1 MKLSRTIGAVATA
14 LSLTILVGCGGERS
28 GDDVSGSSGSDETD
42 KTAVTTFGDLPTPC
56 GEGDAKGATDQGIT
70 DTEIQIG
77 YGDDRGFTYAPGLS
91 EEVGDAMDAMVKW
104 CNDQGGI
111 NGRTIVGTR
120 YDAALTIAVQVMQKA
135 CKQDFMLVGQGFA
148 YDEAAEPDR
157 VACGLPSVP
166 AFAVGPNASMGPD
179 KFEPL
184 PFPADYYN
192 AAGLALAIEALPE
205 FKEGPAMISGDTP
218 AVQVASAKVVTALES
233 LGVTA
238 KDCGVSIS
246 QVGEASYA
254 PFAEKLKSCGAGAV
268 WNTNGPLPSS
278 FGLLEAIQ
286 RSGESPQL
294 LGEAQWYS
302 TAGAEWNGATGGA
315 EGMVVPLMVQPLQN
329 AQQVPAVSDYMSA
342 MHEIGGKTAMLGE
355 QATSAFLLWA
365 TVAKQCGADL
375 TRECMVEGLSEV
387 HEWTGGGLH
396 APTDPGANMP
406 TDCALLVQLEAQFWT
421 QIAPETAGEFACDEA
436 YVIPLDPKDSGVELD
451 DNRIST
457 AFSTN

>member
-1 MKLSRTIGAVATA
+1 MKLSSTIGAVAPA
-14 LSLTILVGCGGERS
+14 LTLTMLVGCGGERS
-28 GDDVSGSSGSDETD
+28 GDDVSGAPGAEGTD
-42 KTAVTTFGDLPTPC
+42 TATVTTFGDLETPC
-56 GEGDAKGATDQGIT
+56 GEGDAKGATDQGVT
-70 DTEIQIG
+70 DTEITIG

-111 NGRTIVGTR
+111 NGRTIVGNR
-120 YDAALTIAVQVMQKA
+120 YDAALTNAVQVMQKA

-148 YDEAAEPDR
+148 YDEAAEPNR

-166 AFAVGPNASMGPD
+166 AFAVGPNASMGPN

-192 AAGLALAIEALPE
+192 AAGLALAVEALPE
-205 FKEGPAMISGDTP
+205 FKEAPALVSGDTP
-218 AVQVASAKVVTALES
+218 ALQVAAAKVTTALES
-233 LGVTA
+233 LGVTV
-238 KDCGVSIS
+238 KNCGVSIS
-246 QVGEASYA
+246 QTGEASYA
-254 PFAEKLKSCGAGAV
+254 PFAEKLKSCGAEAV
-268 WNTNGPLPSS
+268 WNTNGPIPSS

-302 TAGAEWNGATGGA
+302 TAGAQWNGATGGA
-315 EGMVVPLMVQPLQN
+315 EGMVVPLMVQPLEN
-329 AQQVPAVSDYMSA
+329 GMHVAAVRDYMRVVK
-342 MHEIGGKTAMLGE
+342 ETEGKTAMLGE
-355 QATSAFLLWA
+355 QAASAFLLWA
-365 TVAKQCGADL
+365 TVAKECASDL
-375 TRECMVEGLSEV
+375 TRECMVAGLSEV

-396 APTDPGANMP
+396 APSDPGANSP
-406 TDCALLVQLEAQFWT
+406 TDCALLVQLIKSGWK
-421 QIAPETAGEFACDEA
+421 QIAPETAGEFACDES
-436 YVIPLDPKDSGVELD
+436 YVIPLDPKDSGVVLD

>member
-1 MKLSRTIGAVATA
+1 MKLSSTIGAVATA
-14 LSLTILVGCGGERS
+14 LTLTMLVGCGSDRS
-28 GDDVSGSSGSDETD
+28 GDDVSGAPDAEGTD
-42 KTAVTTFGDLPTPC
+42 TATVTTFGDLETPC
-56 GEGDAKGATDQGIT
+56 GEGDAKGATDQGVT
-70 DTEIQIG
+70 DTEITIG

-111 NGRTIVGTR
+111 NGRTIVGNR
-120 YDAALTIAVQVMQKA
+120 YDAALTNAVQVMQKA

-166 AFAVGPNASMGPD
+166 AFAVGPNASMGPN

-205 FKEGPAMISGDTP
+205 FKEAPALVSGDTP
-218 AVQVASAKVVTALES
+218 ALQVATAKVTAGLES
-233 LGVTA
+233 LGVTV

-246 QVGEASYA
+246 QTGEASYA
-254 PFAEKLKSCGAGAV
+254 PFAEKLKSCGAESV
-268 WNTNGPLPSS
+268 WNTNGPIPSS

-302 TAGAEWNGATGGA
+302 TAGAEWNGATGAA
-315 EGMVVPLMVQPLQN
+315 EGMVVPLMVQPLEN
-329 AQQVPAVSDYMSA
+329 GMQVAAVRDYMRVVK
-342 MHEIGGKTAMLGE
+342 ETGGKTAMLGE
-355 QATSAFLLWA
+355 QAASAFLLWA

-406 TDCALLVQLEAQFWT
+406 TDCALLVQLIKSGWK

-436 YVIPLDPKDSGVELD
+436 YVIPLDPKDSGVVLD